1 MYTAKCLI
9 ARFMNDQDRE
19 FALQAEAVLN
29 ASKDLCTL
37 SQIKK
42 QLNAAYSLVVKKKL
56 YDNLTSD
63 TMMVINIRSWGTK
76 SRAPRKPI
84 KIHTFCKNA
93 LKCQRRAQLE
103 CERRFFGNKGTCLV
117 DCIFYFRSCFDLQ
130 LVCCGRGNTSDRT
143 GYLSL
148 P

>member
-1 MYTAKCLI
+1 MYLAKCQI
-9 ARFMNDQDRE
+9 ARFMNDQDWE

-37 SQIKK
+37 SQNET
-42 QLNAAYSLVVKKKL
+42 QLNAVYGPVVKKKL

-63 TMMVINIRSWGTK
+63 TMMVINIGSWGTK

-84 KIHTFCKNA
+84 KVHTFCKNA
-93 LKCQRRAQLE
+93 LECQCRAQLE

-117 DCIFYFRSCFDLQ
+117 NCILYFKSYFDLQ

-143 GYLSL
+143 GHLSL